1 MDQSNKGD
9 TLGDRMKG
17 YELASDYRLIRRMPM
32 IIRVDG
38 KAFHTLT
45 RNMDRPW
52 DSDFINTMMYT
63 AIRLINTIQGA
74 KLAYAQSDEI
84 SILVTDYD
92 ELNTE
97 SWFGKRK
104 SKMESISASYASI
117 YFNKYITQIPTTLGE
132 GSDKKYPDVEAVFDS
147 RAFIVPKEEVC
158 NYFIWRQ
165 QDATRNS
172 IQSQAQAHFSHKD
185 LQNLNTDQL
194 QELLFCERDINWN
207 DNETW
212 LKRGYCVVKSEDK
225 FVLDKEIPIFSK
237 DRNYIERFI

>member
-1 MDQSNKGD
+1 MEQSKGD

-17 YELASDYRLIRRMPM
+17 YESASDYKLIRRMPM

-45 RNMDRPW
+45 RKMNKPW
-52 DSDFINTMMYT
+52 DIKFILTMQHT
-63 AIRLINTIQGA
+63 ALGVISKIQGA

-84 SILVTDYD
+84 SFLVTDYD

-104 SKMESISASYASI
+104 SKMESISAAYASVF
-117 YFNKYITQIPTTLGE
+117 FNAHNTYLASSFDE
-132 GSDKKYPDVEAVFDS
+132 LAVFDS
-147 RAFIVPKEEVC
+147 RAFVIPKEEVT

-172 IQSQAQAHFSHKD
+172 IQSLAQFHFSHKD
-185 LQNLNTDQL
+185 IQNLNTSQL
-194 QELLFCERDINWN
+194 QEKLFSEKDINWN
-207 DNETW
+207 DIDTN
-212 LKRGYCVVKSEDK
+212 LKRGYCIVREGQDWMI
-225 FVLDKEIPIFSK
+225 DGNIPIFSQ
-237 DRNYIERFI
+237 DRNYIERFVTLSPP